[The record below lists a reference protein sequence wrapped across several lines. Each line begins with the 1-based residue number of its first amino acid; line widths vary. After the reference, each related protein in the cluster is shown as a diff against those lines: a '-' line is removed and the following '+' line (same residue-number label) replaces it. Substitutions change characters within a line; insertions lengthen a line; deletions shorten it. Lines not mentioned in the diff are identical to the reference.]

1 MDEEKMLA
9 CVSVA
14 TIMSISCPPH
24 PLASLASYLV
34 CILAHLCLACKIVE
48 LLKTPVECVDIV
60 AVLVIDIETLEAE
73 MFK

>member
-1 MDEEKMLA
+1 MP
-9 CVSVA
+9 S
-14 TIMSISCPPH
+14 TSSRFS
-24 PLASLASYLV
+24 SLIP